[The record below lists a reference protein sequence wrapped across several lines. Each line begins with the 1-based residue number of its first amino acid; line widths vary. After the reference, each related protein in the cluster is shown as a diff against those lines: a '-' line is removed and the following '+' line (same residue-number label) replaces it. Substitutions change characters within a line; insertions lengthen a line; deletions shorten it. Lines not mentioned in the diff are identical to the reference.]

1 MFKIWIGLLYGI
13 SLFAADIQVAS
24 YDNVKLMVKNSP
36 KYSVVI
42 LGTDHCPFCKIT
54 MESVKKLDP
63 KYNDK
68 AQFFYINLDQ
78 NEEAKNDYEVTAT
91 PNILFFAP
99 KGRLLEKKIGGLN
112 EIGFEKK
119 LNSMH

>member
-42 LGTDHCPFCKIT
+42 LHRSLPVLQNYDGIREKIR
-54 MESVKKLDP
+54 S
-63 KYNDK
+63 
-68 AQFFYINLDQ
+68 
-78 NEEAKNDYEVTAT
+78 
-91 PNILFFAP
+91 
-99 KGRLLEKKIGGLN
+99 KI
-112 EIGFEKK
+112 
-119 LNSMH
+119 